1 MRGHRIQPRLGA
13 QNSPPLQRGGSG
25 CSWRPSPLQSRRQGE
40 GAAGRSRRGGATGGS
55 AGAAAGLGGRRDVER
70 SEGGALDRKEERVG
84 EGARPAG
91 FRVSEEGSYEPP
103 GSQALQCPGGRG
115 FREGGFQKSLPER
128 VREIEE
134 LYPEAEVELWAQ
146 DEARLGLKPVMRRVW
161 APVGE
166 RPAARFKRGYKWT
179 YLYGFVRPESGEVY
193 WLILPSVNMEL
204 FSLALGEFAKEVGAG
219 EDKHVL
225 LVVDKA
231 GWHTGR
237 EVRLPE
243 GIHLEFLPA
252 GSPELQPAERLW
264 PLSNEALANGLF
276 EEIEQIERELLE
288 RCVELLDQAEL
299 IEGLTNYHWWPQ
311 TA

>member
-1 MRGHRIQPRLGA
+1 VKL
-13 QNSPPLQRGGSG
+13 
-25 CSWRPSPLQSRRQGE
+25 E
-40 GAAGRSRRGGATGGS
+40 
-55 AGAAAGLGGRRDVER
+55 
-70 SEGGALDRKEERVG
+70 ALRE
-84 EGARPAG
+84 A
-91 FRVSEEGSYEPP
+91 YP
-103 GSQALQCPGGRG
+103 G
-115 FREGGFQKSLPER
+115 
-128 VREIEE
+128 
-134 LYPEAEVELWAQ
+134 AEVELWAQ

-166 RPAARFKRGYKWT
+166 RPVARFKRGYEWT
-179 YLYGFVRPESGEVY
+179 YNYGFVHPQSGEVF
-193 WLILPSVNMEL
+193 WLILPTVNAEL

-219 EDKHVL
+219 KERHIV

-231 GWHTGR
+231 GWHTAG

-276 EEIEQIERELLE
+276 EKIEQIEQTLMH
-288 RCVELLDQAEL
+288 RCVQLLDQAEL